1 LGAKV
6 HRIKSIENGKVT
18 FSVKD
23 YKQGGKKKDLSLDA
37 NEFIRRFSLHILPK
51 GYTRIRHYG
60 ILASSTKKQYKV
72 QIDAQIGTK
81 RIKVKVAHKSLKGIF
96 PHCKQGKLM
105 MLFQFDKR
113 GPSPVWVSKAR

>member
-23 YKQGGKKKDLSLDA
+23 YEQGGKKKDLSLDA

-51 GYTRIRHYG
+51 AYTRIRHYG
-60 ILASSTKKQYKV
+60 ILASSTKKQYKEK
-72 QIDAQIGTK
+72 IDAQIGRK
-81 RIKVKVAHKSLKGIF
+81 RVKEKVAHKSFKGNL
-96 PHCKQGKLM
+96 PTL
-105 MLFQFDKR
+105 
-113 GPSPVWVSKAR
+113 